1 MYSANGT
8 KTPHSVDAFGEAG
21 AGEAWVGQ
29 IIRTSTSSPTGYASR
44 VAAASLTGWPPFP
57 TWPPRATRF
66 PSRGHVA
73 LLIPSYCSLPGGLC
87 KTRLLIH
94 PRATWPYFSNF
105 PDTPRQIRSNDF
117 SS

>member
-8 KTPHSVDAFGEAG
+8 KTPNSVDAFGEAG

-29 IIRTSTSSPTGYASR
+29 ITRTSTSSPTGYASR

-73 LLIPSYCSLPGGLC
+73 LLIPS
-87 KTRLLIH
+87 
-94 PRATWPYFSNF
+94 
-105 PDTPRQIRSNDF
+105 
-117 SS
+117 